1 MVLEA
6 GTENLLQTL
15 DLDPSVQA
23 FVKPFISPAPLDS
36 LESPGLEYKCGLI
49 IRTTN
54 AKPKKHTRS
63 NKLKVM

>member
-6 GTENLLQTL
+6 GTKNSLQTL

-23 FVKPFISPAPLDS
+23 FVKPFISPAPLGS
-36 LESPGLEYKCGLI
+36 RAGIQVRVI

-54 AKPKKHTRS
+54 TKPKEHTRS